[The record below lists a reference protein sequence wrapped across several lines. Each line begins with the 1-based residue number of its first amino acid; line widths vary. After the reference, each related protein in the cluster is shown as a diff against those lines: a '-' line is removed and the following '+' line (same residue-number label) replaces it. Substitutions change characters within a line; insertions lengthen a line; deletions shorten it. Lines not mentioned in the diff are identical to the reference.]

1 MNEDDLFLSCH
12 LQIFEPTFVE
22 RHTRAVIA
30 MSVIGGIILIG
41 SVANA
46 WIKFTKRK
54 RSYRRELQHEMI
66 EPKNDSH
73 AFEYRAKSKKKN

>member
-1 MNEDDLFLSCH
+1 M
-12 LQIFEPTFVE
+12 QIFEPTFVE

-41 SVANA
+41 SVANT

-54 RSYRRELQHEMI
+54 RSYRRELQHEMV
-66 EPKNDSH
+66 EPKSDSH